1 MRKTLS
7 LWVDWTRSGVKFFVC
22 LLLVLFFIKWQNLFT
37 GWCTLECVHAV
48 ADIWLMNCLIN
59 ANFIEF
65 DGVNNF
71 IDLKMTIT
79 IFDSSTRLTSESIVL
94 AACTSRDNLVFWLD
108 FFAAE
113 SHLKWFLST
122 LWSPSH
128 HANRFT
134 NFLSLKCRSPSNR
147 YCLTYVFLPP
157 DESAAEMLSQLAPS
171 RIMHEQDFNLLQCWN
186 VYVLAW
192 SWWLWWKLT
201 FTKCSPPSD
210 SNIILTSQQKCRE
223 FGLKLFILI
232 MLAILR
238 PAFAFLITFEK
249 SFSRGF
255 SSRKRRRRIERET
268 AKVSHRNQS
277 FLIKFQNV
285 IQSGE
290 SLSAFS
296 WLRYEKRNFVIK
308 RLVDGGKNN

>member
-1 MRKTLS
+1 MYTSSFFSINYLFPLSLPRMRKTLS

-134 NFLSLKCRSPSNR
+134 DFLSLKCRPPPTAIVW
-147 YCLTYVFLPP
+147 LTFSYRQTSLLQKCYHNSLLLALCMSKILIYF
-157 DESAAEMLSQLAPS
+157 SAEMFTCLHEADDYDENWRS
-171 RIMHEQDFNLLQCWN
+171 RN
-186 VYVLAW
+186 V
-192 SWWLWWKLT
+192 
-201 FTKCSPPSD
+201 
-210 SNIILTSQQKCRE
+210 
-223 FGLKLFILI
+223 
-232 MLAILR
+232 LR
-238 PAFAFLITFEK
+238 PLIPT
-249 SFSRGF
+249 S
-255 SSRKRRRRIERET
+255 SSR
-268 AKVSHRNQS
+268 VSKS
-277 FLIKFQNV
+277 V
-285 IQSGE
+285 E
-290 SLSAFS
+290 SLGWSCLF
-296 WLRYEKRNFVIK
+296 W
-308 RLVDGGKNN
+308 